1 MDEELIQAAKAGHE
15 YAGAFLI
22 SVYGERLLG
31 YCRTIAPDLG
41 DVDRE
46 LICEQA
52 AEKACRKIDE
62 YDETKGTLPGW
73 LRGFVRFGVLNWRR
87 DWAARFHV
95 TGRTDENWQPRQ
107 EPELNRSDPRIA
119 ALAAAVRAMP
129 QQHQLLI
136 ALKYRENLPTHEIAA
151 RLRIS
156 EAAVRQRLSRLTR
169 QLRTQVEATTP
180 TSTARLKLPDLS
192 RPAPKEEPWTTTT
205 ITSQDPPRIS

>member
-1 MDEELIQAAKAGHE
+1 VDEELIQAAKAGHK

-62 YDETKGTLPGW
+62 YDESKGTLPGW

-87 DWAARFHV
+87 DWAARV
-95 TGRTDENWQPRQ
+95 DLTDEADHEDWQPRP
-107 EPELNRSDPRIA
+107 EPERNRSDPRIA
-119 ALAAAVRAMP
+119 ELAAAVRAMP
-129 QQHQLLI
+129 HHHQLLI

-169 QLRTQVEATTP
+169 QLRTQVEGRNDA
-180 TSTARLKLPDLS
+180 DLGG
-192 RPAPKEEPWTTTT
+192 AA
-205 ITSQDPPRIS
+205 

>member
-1 MDEELIQAAKAGHE
+1 VTGGETVDEELIQAAKAGHK

-87 DWAARFHV
+87 DWAARF
-95 TGRTDENWQPRQ
+95 P
-107 EPELNRSDPRIA
+107 
-119 ALAAAVRAMP
+119 LAEEADNERRPPPNAMD
-129 QQHQLLI
+129 L
-136 ALKYRENLPTHEIAA
+136 
-151 RLRIS
+151 RLF
-156 EAAVRQRLSRLTR
+156 A
-169 QLRTQVEATTP
+169 
-180 TSTARLKLPDLS
+180 
-192 RPAPKEEPWTTTT
+192 
-205 ITSQDPPRIS
+205 